1 MSESISNIRS
11 LNRKRRQ
18 KNRRKLLLG
27 ILIFTLAAVLIYAAY
42 FSTWLT
48 VKKITVIGNKI
59 ATTISISS
67 ESEIQIGT
75 QLARVNSDEV
85 NQNLSDIPSIDQVEV
100 RRVWPNEIILVV
112 TERVAVGTI
121 KVAGHWEFV
130 DKNGVAYGKT
140 FNQPKDLMVFDVSQN
155 LARVEVAKIYKNVP
169 TWLKSQIK
177 GIGASSRDNVKIA
190 LSDNRTVIFGDS
202 SRIERKLAVL
212 QVLLTKKARI
222 YDVSAPDVPVTRK

>member
-1 MSESISNIRS
+1 MSESVSNVRS

-18 KNRRKLLLG
+18 KNRKRLLIG
-27 ILIFTLAAVLIYAAY
+27 IVIFALAAVLIYVAY
-42 FSTWLT
+42 FSTLLT
-48 VKKITVIGNKI
+48 VKKITVIGNSI
-59 ATTISISS
+59 ATSISIAS

-112 TERVAVGTI
+112 TERVAIGTI

-130 DKNGVAYGKT
+130 DQNGVAYGKT
-140 FNQPKDLMVFDVSQN
+140 FNQPKDLMVFDVKQK
-155 LARVEVAKIYKNVP
+155 LARVEVAKIYKNAP
-169 TWLKSQIK
+169 AWLISQIK
-177 GIGASSRDNVKIA
+177 SIGANSRDNVKIG

-212 QVLLTKKARI
+212 KVLLTKKARI

>member
-1 MSESISNIRS
+1 MSESVSNVRS

-18 KNRRKLLLG
+18 KNRRRLLVG
-27 ILIFTLAAVLIYAAY
+27 IVIFAIAAVLIYVAY
-42 FSTWLT
+42 FSTLLT
-48 VKKITVIGNKI
+48 VKKITVIGNSI
-59 ATTISISS
+59 ATSISIAS

-112 TERVAVGTI
+112 TERVAIGTI

-130 DKNGVAYGKT
+130 DQNGVAYGKT
-140 FNQPKDLMVFDVSQN
+140 FNQPKDLMVFDVNQK
-155 LARVEVAKIYKNVP
+155 LARVEVAKIYKNAP
-169 TWLKSQIK
+169 AWLISQIK
-177 GIGASSRDNVKIA
+177 GIGATSRDNVKIG

-212 QVLLTKKARI
+212 KVLLTKKARI